1 MEVIYSYVTTQGF
14 INDGIWFWVLVLGC
28 LCLFMTFVFF
38 ALVEPIPALICL
50 VAGFT
55 MFTVSLTKSYNTR
68 VELCDYIVFNSETG
82 YQEACDKYDELKET
96 NKGFWIGKVYIEDK

>member
-1 MEVIYSYVTTQGF
+1 
-14 INDGIWFWVLVLGC
+14 
-28 LCLFMTFVFF
+28 
-38 ALVEPIPALICL
+38 
-50 VAGFT
+50 